1 LHFEYILWF
10 YALNRLINVLVQ
22 PIGFVEPAIVERL
35 AFDINSKVKFFRAI
49 VSEYELPLID
59 EAYNSRRMQYNS
71 SIILNYLSR
80 SFGRISSNYRVLGV
94 LDVDMYADALNF
106 VFGEAMLGGGFAVI
120 SLYRL
125 RPEFYGHSADLE
137 LFFERA
143 LKEAVHELG
152 HTLGLRHCPNRR
164 CVMHFSNSIADTDFK
179 GYTFCSECEFKLM
192 GMTLRFKV

>member
-1 LHFEYILWF
+1 
-10 YALNRLINVLVQ
+10 LNRLINVLVQ
-22 PIGFVEPAIVERL
+22 PVGFIEPAVVERL

-80 SFGRISSNYRVLGV
+80 SFGRISINYRVLGV

-120 SLYRL
+120 SLHRL
-125 RPEFYGHSADLE
+125 RPEFYGYSADLE

-192 GMTLRFKV
+192 GMTLKFKV